1 MIEKNENKGFTLV
14 ELIIA
19 IAMLAFL
26 MTAVCSFMTSGI
38 ASYKKAKADIRV
50 HNSAQENYDKI
61 SDAIMEAR
69 NIYLCGYEEGNKA
82 DAYWYVRDE
91 EQKTSLMTD
100 LQLNSKFGINVG
112 VNVDEGHIRY
122 FQNVSS
128 STKIYIRAIVIDTA
142 TPIVVDNIDA
152 TDLSKLDNA
161 LTFAEEETKISKAK
175 RKVTTKN
182 EDTGDVTVSYNDVQ
196 TSLGDDVYDTSD
208 TVRQVFYFD
217 DCNMYYMTKYAYG
230 TKADDNPVSGG
241 LVTSGSTAD
250 ASVLE
255 NYLYSSSFGVTSDGI
270 TDCYMCV
277 DSDSDALS
285 VELGYSDKNMTYTT
299 DGEIRTRN
307 SFVIKPKKVQLTDEA
322 GDSTDTTAGDP
333 DNSETSETPGT
344 SEESQTPDEG
354 GTPGGETGK
363 NNVEGGKEVI

>member
-26 MTAVCSFMTSGI
+26 MTAVCSFMTSCI

-69 NIYLCGYEEGNKA
+69 NVYLCGYEEGDTSK
-82 DAYWYVRDE
+82 AYWYVRDE

-112 VNVDEGHIRY
+112 VGVDESHIRY
-122 FQNVSS
+122 FQNITS
-128 STKIYIRAIVIDTA
+128 STKIYVRAIVVDTA
-142 TPIVVDNIDA
+142 TPIVVDNINT
-152 TDLSKLDNA
+152 TDLSTAKLDNA
-161 LTFAEEETKISKAK
+161 LTFDIEETKISKAK
-175 RKVTTKN
+175 RKVTTT
-182 EDTGDVTVSYNDVQ
+182 DAGTGDVTVSYDDVQ

-208 TVRQVFYFD
+208 TIRQVFYFD
-217 DCNMYYMTKYAYG
+217 DCNMYYMTRYAYG

-241 LVTSGSTAD
+241 LVTSGTIAD
-250 ASVLE
+250 KSILK
-255 NYLYSSSFGVTSDGI
+255 NYLYSSSLGVTSDGI

-277 DSDSDALS
+277 DTDSDSMS
-285 VELGYSDKNMTYTT
+285 IELGYSDKNMTYTT
-299 DGEIRTRN
+299 DGMIRTRN
-307 SFVIKPKKVQLTDEA
+307 SYVVKPKKVQATDEDA
-322 GDSTDTTAGDP
+322 DGTDTTSENP
-333 DNSETSETPGT
+333 DDT
-344 SEESQTPDEG
+344 EESGTPDAG
-354 GTPGGETGK
+354 GDTPGGETGK